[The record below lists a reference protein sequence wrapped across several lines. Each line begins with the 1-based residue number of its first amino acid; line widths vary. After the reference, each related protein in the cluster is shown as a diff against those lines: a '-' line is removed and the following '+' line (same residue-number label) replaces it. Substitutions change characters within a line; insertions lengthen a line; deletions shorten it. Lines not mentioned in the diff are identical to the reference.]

1 MDSKRL
7 FSSLEK
13 LNFVRVSRTEE
24 ERKAAQIIL
33 KEIETA
39 GGQGYIEK
47 FDVSDWKIKTQKF
60 YVNSPIYKEYDVT
73 GYGCCANTNGPL
85 TAPFYYF
92 DTFTK
97 VSREKA
103 KDKIVLVN
111 GYLTYDTY
119 KEIASSGAV
128 GFITFSNDVYED
140 ETNSD
145 LDVRELRKLMSDIKK
160 LPGVHMRSKDAMDLV
175 KLNPETVTIEIE
187 QEEFVSQSQNVISTI
202 KGKMLEE
209 EIVITAHYDSVPFS
223 RGVYDNGAGS
233 AIILELYRYF
243 INNKPLRTL
252 RFIWCGSE
260 ERGLLGSKA
269 FVKKHNK
276 ELKNIIL
283 CLNVDVAGPVLGK
296 DSIVVMA
303 NDPAVKFIEEY
314 RNKIEYVCDV
324 KSDTYSSD
332 SIPFADKGI
341 PGLNFMR
348 FGTQGTAHIHTRKD
362 TLYFMSE
369 DALYNTY
376 KYVLKFTNHFANVE
390 EFPIARKIDRKM
402 KDKICKYLKKRK
414 KDK

>member
-1 MDSKRL
+1 M
-7 FSSLEK
+7 
-13 LNFVRVSRTEE
+13 
-24 ERKAAQIIL
+24 Q
-33 KEIETA
+33 EIGDA

-209 EIVITAHYDSVPFS
+209 EIASLS
-223 RGVYDNGAGS
+223 NR
-233 AIILELYRYF
+233 
-243 INNKPLRTL
+243 
-252 RFIWCGSE
+252 
-260 ERGLLGSKA
+260 
-269 FVKKHNK
+269 
-276 ELKNIIL
+276 
-283 CLNVDVAGPVLGK
+283 
-296 DSIVVMA
+296 
-303 NDPAVKFIEEY
+303 IEELT
-314 RNKIEYVCDV
+314 KKQEGFCTSAGIQYVCRAGNYAKKGLSYTGALRVLRVMMGYDYLWLQVRV
-324 KSDTYSSD
+324 KGGAYGCMCSFSS
-332 SIPFADKGI
+332 SA
-341 PGLNFMR
+341 
-348 FGTQGTAHIHTRKD
+348 
-362 TLYFMSE
+362 
-369 DALYNTY
+369 
-376 KYVLKFTNHFANVE
+376 
-390 EFPIARKIDRKM
+390 
-402 KDKICKYLKKRK
+402 
-414 KDK
+414 

>member
-1 MDSKRL
+1 MESKKL
-7 FSSLEK
+7 FNSLEK

-33 KEIETA
+33 QEIEEA
-39 GGQGYIEK
+39 GGEGYIEK
-47 FDVSDWKIKTQKF
+47 FPVQDWKIKTQKF
-60 YVNSPIYKEYDVT
+60 YVNSPVQKEFEVT
-73 GYGCCANTNGPL
+73 AYGCCLNTNGPL

-111 GYLTYDTY
+111 GYLSYDTY
-119 KEIASSGAV
+119 KEIANSGAV
-128 GFITFSNDVYED
+128 GFITFSNDVYDD

-145 LDVRELRKLMSDIKK
+145 LDVRELRKQLSDIKK
-160 LPGVHMRSKDAMDLV
+160 LPGVHMRSKDAMELV
-175 KLNPETVTIEIE
+175 KLNPETVTIEVD
-187 QEEFVSQSQNVISTI
+187 QDEFTSYSQNVISTI
-202 KGKMLEE
+202 KGELLEE
-209 EIVITAHYDSVPFS
+209 EIVFTAHYDSVPFS

-243 INNKPLRTL
+243 KLNKPLRTL

-303 NDPAVKFIEEY
+303 NETAVKFVEEY
-314 RNKIEYVCDV
+314 RTKIEYVCDV

-348 FGTQGTAHIHTRKD
+348 FGVAGTAHIHSRKD
-362 TLYFMSE
+362 TLYFMSA

-376 KYVLKFTNHFANVE
+376 KYTLRFANHFANVE
-390 EFPIARKIDRKM
+390 TFPIPRKIDSKM
-402 KDKICKYLKKRK
+402 KDKVCKYLKKRK